1 MEPPKVYL
9 HQLVKGCSVVLPS
22 LPPPPP
28 RNPQLEARIIRL
40 RKEQEKQQYEKMV
53 RNVAHTSGPA
63 EETFASE
70 SKYLFSTPNTWNN
83 NLFVFCFFVHF
94 SEGN

>member
-1 MEPPKVYL
+1 MERPKVYL
-9 HQLVKGCSVVLPS
+9 HQLVKGCTVVLPS

-40 RKEQEKQQYEKMV
+40 RKEQEKKQYEKMV
-53 RNVAHTSGPA
+53 RNVAHTSGPV

-70 SKYLFSTPNTWNN
+70 SKYCDSHDSKKF
-83 NLFVFCFFVHF
+83 
-94 SEGN
+94 